1 LSDSGSK
8 LMHDCIFCK
17 IINGEIPS
25 RVVYEDEHIFAFDDI
40 NPQAPVHTLI
50 IPKDHYASLQDIPE
64 DKLDFISYL
73 FSKIREI
80 AQKKGLAESGFR
92 IVLNTG
98 RDSGQDVFHIH
109 FHLLGG
115 RRMTW
120 PPG

>member
-1 LSDSGSK
+1 
-8 LMHDCIFCK
+8 MHDCIFCK